1 MSNNTFTF
9 YSFIKEH
16 KIQIPLIQ
24 RDYVQGLA
32 LDNKSKEKRD
42 DFVAKLLNALL
53 PDKTSYNLDFIY
65 GAKEN
70 FGTDLPQVTESPFLP
85 LDGQQRLTTLYLLH
99 WCLLQL
105 SQTEKNSTEE
115 EKNVFTNRIK
125 ILSKFSYKTR
135 ISSRR
140 FCQKLTDNTFK
151 PESLVKQIKNKY
163 WFDNDMESDPTVQA
177 MIEMLQ
183 QIETMLEEEKYKNY
197 LSDMTDNLFLHERI
211 TFNLLNMDSY
221 NLTDGL
227 YVKMNARGKELTTF
241 ENWKAEFIAL
251 ISDNSEDKKRFT
263 RGIEHEWNDVFWPIA
278 YNRYY
283 NESKKDNHE
292 DIEYPRID
300 ESFMNF
306 FDNFCRLYYFIT
318 SDKKNLNAED
328 FKKGLSSTNKEVFE
342 KQNVRNNFFTMLDT
356 LSEIKKTTGVDIF
369 FNDIFYTDESTDW
382 QFHTS
387 KVKLFGGNINL
398 FDSAC
403 SSCEFE
409 WSHVMLYAILSYCS
423 KFKLYQV
430 DDDLRNYV
438 RVCRNY
444 LDEHNYFSSSNVT
457 IISQVRAN
465 DMKTYDSFFNML
477 QDNKEAFKSLISP
490 SQTNEYIKTEQEKL
504 IFYQDHNTLKLVRK
518 IEDMS
523 YTHGYI
529 KAFSTWL
536 VQCIGNPTLCE
547 KTWKAIYAFYKASP
561 LDKVRLFC
569 IYRYQGIFVK
579 NCAHGKAVF
588 MGGEFEKTPRWMVHF
603 RQKIQ
608 KNSKHPLDDWFCKY
622 MTEYK
627 EQGSLDKIISNKTG
641 SAICS
646 PSTVWDYM
654 LKYPDILASQVYWRN
669 DQNSAPFYFAMQNP
683 WNDLDIITIHSF
695 SKAPLNRAYQTCPM
709 ANAVAIKIN
718 NFKKYSDDNANP
730 KRISSVGEGASK
742 AGIVINKDGD
752 WNHVLFILWFNK
764 FEWMTNSSCYNHLSP
779 NLQAKFSHGTNADDY
794 ILDTTDL
801 IADAI
806 EFMNS
811 VVTEFEKNGLL

>member
-16 KIQIPLIQ
+16 EIQIPLIQ

-42 DFVAKLLNALL
+42 DFVEKLLNALL
-53 PDKTSYNLDFIY
+53 PDKTSYHIDFIY

-70 FGTDLPQVTESPFLP
+70 FGTNLPQVRESPFLP

-99 WCLLQL
+99 WSLLQL
-105 SQTEKNSTEE
+105 SQTTMNSTEE
-115 EKNVFTNRIK
+115 GKNIFTNRIK

-140 FCQKLTDNTFK
+140 FCQKLTNTTFK

-163 WFDNDMESDPTVQA
+163 WFDNDMKSDPTVQA

-183 QIETMLEEEKYKNY
+183 QIETMLGEEKYKKH
-197 LSDMTDNLFLHERI
+197 LSDMTDNLFIHERV

-263 RGIEHEWNDVFWPIA
+263 RGIEHEWNDVFWSIA

-283 NESKKDNHE
+283 NELKDHHK

-300 ESFMNF
+300 ESFINF

-342 KQNVRNNFFTMLDT
+342 KQNVRNNFFTILDT
-356 LSEIKKTTGVDIF
+356 LSEIKKTTGVDAF
-369 FNDIFYTDESTDW
+369 FNDIFYTDELTDW

-387 KVKLFGGNINL
+387 KVKLFSGNINL

-423 KFKLYQV
+423 KFKLYKV

-465 DMKTYDSFFNML
+465 DMKIYDSVFNIL
-477 QDNKEAFKSLISP
+477 QDDKNVFKSLISP
-490 SQTNEYIKTEQEKL
+490 NLVNEYIETEHEKL
-504 IFYQDHNTLKLVRK
+504 KFYQDHNTLKLVRK

-523 YTHGYI
+523 YTHGNI

-536 VQCIGNPTLCE
+536 TQCIGNPILCE
-547 KTWKAIYAFYKASP
+547 ITWNAIYAFYKASS

-569 IYRYQGIFVK
+569 IYGYKGIFVK
-579 NCAHGKAVF
+579 SCAHGTAVF
-588 MGGEFEKTPRWMVHF
+588 MGGEFGQTPRWMVHF
-603 RQKIQ
+603 RQKSP
-608 KNSKHPLDDWFCKY
+608 KNTKHPLDDWFCKY
-622 MTEYK
+622 ISEYQK
-627 EQGSLDKIISNKTG
+627 QGNLNNIISSKTG
-641 SAICS
+641 NAIDS
-646 PSTVWDYM
+646 PNTVSDYM
-654 LKYPDILASQVYWRN
+654 LKYPDILASQVYWLPDKN
-669 DQNSAPFYFAMQNP
+669 FAPFYFAMQNP

-695 SKAPLNRAYQTCPM
+695 STAPLNRAYQTCPM
-709 ANAVAIKIN
+709 ANAVAVKMN
-718 NFKKYSDDNANP
+718 KFKKYFDN
-730 KRISSVGEGASK
+730 KRISNIGEGASK
-742 AGIVINKDGD
+742 EGIIINKDGD
-752 WNHVLFILWFNK
+752 WNHILFTLWFNK
-764 FEWMTNSSCYNHLSP
+764 FEWMTNLEFYNQLSQD
-779 NLQAKFSHGTNADDY
+779 LQEKFSRGTNADDY
-794 ILDTTDL
+794 ILNTTDL
-801 IADAI
+801 IADTI

-811 VVTEFEKNGLL
+811 VVSEFEKRGLL